1 MEMQIEAAV
10 DHGVNI
16 SALAHSIMGEVSY
29 KVNQA
34 TGVPGSR
41 VDVYVDTML
50 IG

>member
-1 MEMQIEAAV
+1 M
-10 DHGVNI
+10 NI

-34 TGVPGSR
+34 TGVPVSA
-41 VDVYVDTML
+41 VNVFVDTML

>member
-1 MEMQIEAAV
+1 M
-10 DHGVNI
+10 NI

-29 KVNQA
+29 KVSRA
-34 TGVPGSR
+34 TGVPVET